1 MLEVMFKILAVFT
14 LIFINGFFAAAEFAL
29 VSTRRTRIEQLAAEG
44 NVAALAARRL
54 LDNPDRFIA
63 AVQLGVTMASLGL
76 GWIGEPAI
84 ASLIEPLLEM
94 LPSAPVSSA
103 SSIVGTALSFG
114 LITFFCIVLGEQ
126 VPKTIAIRY
135 GEQTSMTSARPMEA
149 FSFVF
154 RPFIFILDRATF
166 LTLRLLG
173 LQPITGHRSVLSLEE
188 LKQVVRESQEG
199 GILEAEHEEV
209 VQRAFR
215 FANRR
220 VHEAMIPRPDV
231 VGVEKDTTI
240 KDFLQI
246 FSRTSHSRFPVYE
259 EDMDNIVGIIAI
271 KDVLRA
277 LANEPGKLDSS
288 IEGLIRPALF
298 VPESRLIGDL
308 MAEMRDHQIQ
318 MAIIIDEYGG
328 TAGVVTLEELV
339 EEIVGR
345 LSDELVVAPSS
356 IEAIDE
362 HTFQVNAQLRID
374 EVNEGLNLELPES
387 EEYETLAGF
396 ILYLLRHIP
405 KEGETLRY
413 RDLRFVVNKM
423 KGPKIE
429 EVQII
434 VKNRTL
440 INIEKHR

>member
-44 NVAALAARRL
+44 SVAALAARRL

-135 GEQTSMTSARPMEA
+135 GEQTSMMSARPMEA

-240 KDFLQI
+240 KDFLQT

-374 EVNEGLNLELPES
+374 EVSEGLNLELPES

-413 RDLRFVVNKM
+413 RDLRFVVTKM

-434 VKNRTL
+434 ARNRIL
-440 INIEKHR
+440 INTEKHR

>member
-44 NVAALAARRL
+44 SVAALAARRL

-135 GEQTSMTSARPMEA
+135 GEQTSMMSARPMEA

-240 KDFLQI
+240 KDFLQT

-413 RDLRFVVNKM
+413 RDLRFVVTKM

-434 VKNRTL
+434 ARNRIL
-440 INIEKHR
+440 INTEKHR